1 MSQLQDNLNEILR
14 QKNTYLLPANLK
26 KDVTVLGVTGT
37 YEGSSV
43 SIDGTVWN
51 YKANSGTIQAGK
63 CVTFNSNVPLQTDY
77 VITDT
82 KKLSNIRYGNA
93 VLLDETTGLTA
104 ILNTG
109 RGSSSVP
116 PEIAMV
122 NILDGSNTFLGS
134 EALFSSSYS
143 SDITLVKN
151 DNSSA
156 YIFYVKSNAI
166 YCKKVTYN
174 NSTISVENEITVLS
188 TSSTGIR
195 VCRISVNKFVIL
207 HYYSNKL
214 RLEIVD
220 LSNGVS
226 VLDSKEIG
234 NGVYP
239 YLQMVIYGNNIV
251 FTYKRNV
258 SNLPCNFGIS
268 TLENN
273 TLSTPITIPL
283 QTEND
288 VIGDYSGIVQIAS
301 NKYFVA
307 LMSGLVLSTTGANM
321 TGANIYGFIVENS
334 GGVLSVLSNRYI
346 GNGYAHMIDGMK
358 LIKYQSSS
366 VLCIVGRTADKS
378 GSPGNPMCYNIDFNL
393 DNTDFIV
400 SGLSNFGNRG
410 FGYGNISAFTLDSN
424 NIITVFA
431 GSVNSIPLGYTQID
445 VTTIKE
451 PKLVECSSNN
461 KEKIGI
467 ALEDIDSTTGGK
479 IVEL

>member
-1 MSQLQDNLNEILR
+1 
-14 QKNTYLLPANLK
+14 
-26 KDVTVLGVTGT
+26 
-37 YEGSSV
+37 
-43 SIDGTVWN
+43 
-51 YKANSGTIQAGK
+51 
-63 CVTFNSNVPLQTDY
+63 
-77 VITDT
+77 
-82 KKLSNIRYGNA
+82 
-93 VLLDETTGLTA
+93 
-104 ILNTG
+104 
-109 RGSSSVP
+109 
-116 PEIAMV
+116 MV

-234 NGVYP
+234 NGIYP

-258 SNLPCNFGIS
+258 LNLSCNFGIS

-288 VIGDYSGIVQIAS
+288 VIGDYSSIVQIAS

-307 LMSGLVLSTTGANM
+307 LMSGLDLPTTGANI

-346 GNGYAHMIDGMK
+346 GNGYAHRIDGMK

-378 GSPGNPMCYNIDFNL
+378 GSPGSPMCYNIDFNL

-410 FGYGNISAFTLDSN
+410 YGYGNISAFVLDSN

-431 GSVNSIPLGYTQID
+431 GNNSYIPLGYTQID